1 LYCGISYLIYEKGN
15 CVRIVEFYNTDFASF
30 SSYSA
35 FRGIANVI
43 DGQKPSSRKV
53 LCSIKNL
60 KEKTKVA
67 SLASRI
73 VDTLEYIHGAT
84 SLEGVITGMAQ
95 DFVGTNNIN
104 LLEPKGDFG
113 SVCIQ
118 KAGAGRYI
126 YVNKQKVY
134 DKILCSDDECILEE
148 QEFEGTKIEP
158 KFYVPIIP
166 LILVNGSEGI
176 GTGFAQK
183 ILPRNPKTLIKLLQN
198 TCEHKTQIRSSIL
211 PYFEGFSGEIV
222 KTGDASYD
230 IKGKFERLNTN
241 TIMVTELPVGYD
253 IEKYSAILTKLEDD
267 KVITDFTDKSEPK
280 DNKFLFEIKATRE
293 FVKLSDETLMDKL
306 KLVKKVTENFTCI
319 GINNEIV
326 EFKSELEILDYYVTC
341 RLDYYAKR
349 KDWLINKIKE
359 ELMVAGSKFYF
370 VKLILED
377 KIKVFKQPKD
387 AIIKQ
392 IEESEAFPFYKRDDS
407 FQYLINM
414 PVHSFSN
421 ETIEELK
428 KQISA
433 KKEELKVYTEKSIN
447 SMWLDD
453 LNELTK
459 ALKGN

>member
-1 LYCGISYLIYEKGN
+1 MNIK
-15 CVRIVEFYNTDFASF
+15 DFFKEDF
-30 SSYSA
+30 SSFATYSA
-35 FRGIANVI
+35 FRGLANAI

-53 LCSIKNL
+53 LCSVKNL

-95 DFVGTNNIN
+95 DFAGTNNIN

-166 LILVNGSEGI
+166 MILVNGSEGI

-183 ILPRNPKTLIKLLQN
+183 ILPRNPKTLIKVLQN
-198 TCEHKTQIRSSIL
+198 ICEHKTQICSYIL

-267 KVITDFTDKSEPK
+267 KVISDFTDKSEPK

-359 ELMVAGSKFYF
+359 ELMIIGSKLFF
-370 VKLILED
+370 IKAILNGNI
-377 KIKVFKQPKD
+377 KILKESKD
-387 AIIKQ
+387 SILTQIKD
-392 IEESEAFPFYKRDDS
+392 SSTFPFYEVNGS
-407 FQYLINM
+407 FNYLLNI
-414 PVHSFSN
+414 PIHSVSSDTIDELTVQIKN
-421 ETIEELK
+421 KKQELALSTEQTIEK
-428 KQISA
+428 
-433 KKEELKVYTEKSIN
+433 
-447 SMWLDD
+447 MWLND
-453 LNELTK
+453 LDNLIK
-459 ALKGN
+459 VL